1 MQEYKRDKV
10 TLEAR
15 VKELSKAI
23 TYHDDHL
30 RIIDAWFKQ
39 VCDGRI
45 LSSIR

>member
-10 TLEAR
+10 TLEAK

-39 VCDGRI
+39 VRRHGGYR
-45 LSSIR
+45 SSM